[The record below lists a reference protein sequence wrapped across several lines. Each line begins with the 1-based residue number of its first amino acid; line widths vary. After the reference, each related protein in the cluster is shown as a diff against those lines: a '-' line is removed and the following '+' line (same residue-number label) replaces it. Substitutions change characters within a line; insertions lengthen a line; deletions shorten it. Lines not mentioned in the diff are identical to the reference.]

1 MFNLEFYNETNEPIN
16 EAVFTELLDIINT
29 DYKTLFPDS
38 IDKRKNYLISC
49 TLVDDEIMQT
59 INKQHRDKDSTTD
72 VISLGYLEQN
82 DFPGNNVAGEIFIS
96 LPTAKIQ
103 AEKAGHDALTE
114 VRFLFVH
121 GVLHILGYEHK
132 EEKDFKI
139 MMDLTNQILALK

>member
-1 MFNLEFYNETNEPIN
+1 MFNLEFYNETNEPID
-16 EAVFTELLDIINT
+16 EKIFTELLDIINT

-38 IDKRKNYLISC
+38 IDKRKNYVISC

-96 LPTAKIQ
+96 LPTAKKQ
-103 AEKAGHDALTE
+103 AKQAGHDPLTE

-121 GVLHILGYEHK
+121 GVLHILGYEHQ

-139 MMDLTNQILALK
+139 MMDLTNHILALK